1 MKLFRPE
8 VETSDVVVVAAAVAV
23 TRGLGA
29 AGQAGGEVHEAV
41 RAADGVQEV
50 GVTPAGGGAGG
61 GEGGGG
67 AVQQEHE
74 HLRAEGHTA

>member
-8 VETSDVVVVAAAVAV
+8 VEEANGVVVVAAAV
-23 TRGLGA
+23 TRGLRA
-29 AGQAGGEVHEAV
+29 AGQAGGEVHEPV
-41 RAADGVQEV
+41 RAADWVQEV
-50 GVTPAGGGAGG
+50 GVTGAGGGAGG

-74 HLRAEGHTA
+74 HLRGHGHTA